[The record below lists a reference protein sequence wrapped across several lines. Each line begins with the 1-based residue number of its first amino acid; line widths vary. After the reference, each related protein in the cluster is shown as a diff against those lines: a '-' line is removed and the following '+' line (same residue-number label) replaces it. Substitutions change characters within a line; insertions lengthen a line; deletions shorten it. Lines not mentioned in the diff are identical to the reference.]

1 MINFNV
7 SEHYFLT
14 GFHLQTTFDNGLE
27 VSIIPSEKFDNNLYE
42 IAVIFEGVFID
53 SLQRFDE
60 TSEEVL
66 KIADEVKNFSH
77 AEIETL
83 LSKDNS
89 ETFMSRAFQA
99 QDAQEIM

>member
-14 GFHLQTTFDNGLE
+14 GFHLQTTF
-27 VSIIPSEKFDNNLYE
+27 
-42 IAVIFEGVFID
+42 
-53 SLQRFDE
+53 
-60 TSEEVL
+60 
-66 KIADEVKNFSH
+66 EVKNFSQD
-77 AEIETL
+77 EIETL